1 MDLCRRRCIG
11 HKIPAIEN
19 LGIAKV
25 LTLSTSSLI
34 CKVQFKKIRF

>member
-1 MDLCRRRCIG
+1 MYLKRTDTTPLKELHSHRLYALSRIG

-25 LTLSTSSLI
+25 S
-34 CKVQFKKIRF
+34 